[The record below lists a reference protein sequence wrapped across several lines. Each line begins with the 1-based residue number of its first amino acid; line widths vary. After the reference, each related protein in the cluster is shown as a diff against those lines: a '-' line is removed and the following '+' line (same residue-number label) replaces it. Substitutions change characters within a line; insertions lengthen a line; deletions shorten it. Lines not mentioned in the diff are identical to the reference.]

1 MLSHTL
7 HVGSTMTCAKALMTL
22 FGFLYSEE
30 KLLPFDDSAEILGVV
45 LDLSESRSGRMS
57 VKNKP
62 SRVSVPIQMP
72 SVLGKLQYADSHVW
86 GRAGRLAMAVLREIG
101 HRGRSEVLLDDLQV
115 KALEVLKARLCSGRP
130 KTFIADDIQ
139 RST

>member
-7 HVGSTMTCAKALMTL
+7 HVGSTLTCAKTLMTL

-45 LDLSESRSGRMS
+45 LDLRESGNGRIS
-57 VKNKP
+57 VTNKP
-62 SRVSVPIQMP
+62 SRVNDLSVAIDQLVSRRAVVPMHMP

-86 GRAGRLAMAVLREIG
+86 GN
-101 HRGRSEVLLDDLQV
+101 
-115 KALEVLKARLCSGRP
+115 
-130 KTFIADDIQ
+130 
-139 RST
+139 